1 MVMPPP
7 QAPGGQ
13 PVRVIVADPYTL
25 SRTSVAS
32 VLAAHPAVMVVGES
46 ASAREV
52 LQAVARESAIV
63 LMHPDLSAD
72 LSGLIHT
79 VRLASPQ
86 SPVVLFGLRED
97 ERRIAAWI
105 EAGARGFIDEKAD
118 LATVVQILLRVAA
131 GEQVVSPRLP
141 SPASEPAAAPRHA
154 HGDRARARSAWLA
167 LTARERQVL
176 GLIAAG
182 CSNRD
187 AARTLGIS
195 EHTVR
200 AHLRSISQKLGVQNR
215 LQAVALAFHA
225 GLVDAGNGATAPLPP
240 AAS

>member
-1 MVMPPP
+1 MSPP
-7 QAPGGQ
+7 QEPCGQ
-13 PVRVIVADPYTL
+13 PIRVIVADPYTL
-25 SRTSVAS
+25 SRTGVAS
-32 VLAAHPAVMVVGES
+32 VLAAHPAVVVVGQA

-52 LQAVARESAIV
+52 LQAVAQEPAIV
-63 LMHPDLSAD
+63 LMHPHLSAD
-72 LSGLIHT
+72 LGGLIQT
-79 VRLASPQ
+79 VRLASPP

-97 ERRIAAWI
+97 ETRIAEWI

-118 LATVVQILLRVAA
+118 LGTVVQILLRVAA
-131 GEQVVSPRLP
+131 GEQVISPRLP
-141 SPASEPAAAPRHA
+141 SPAYEPTIAPRHP
-154 HGDRARARSAWLA
+154 HGERAPARSAWLA

-187 AARTLGIS
+187 AARALGIS

-225 GLVDAGNGATAPLPP
+225 GLVDAGSGATVPSPP

>member
-1 MVMPPP
+1 MPPP
-7 QAPGGQ
+7 QEPCGQ
-13 PVRVIVADPYTL
+13 PIRVIVADPYTL

-32 VLAAHPAVMVVGES
+32 VLAAHPAVVVVGEA
-46 ASAREV
+46 ASAREA
-52 LQAVARESAIV
+52 LQAVAQEPAIV

-72 LSGLIHT
+72 PSSLIHT
-79 VRLASPQ
+79 VRLASPR

-97 ERRIAAWI
+97 EPRIAAWL

-131 GEQVVSPRLP
+131 GEQVISPRLP
-141 SPASEPAAAPRHA
+141 APAHGPAAAPRRL
-154 HGDRARARSAWLA
+154 HGDRATVRSAWLT

-187 AARTLGIS
+187 AARALGIS

-225 GLVDAGNGATAPLPP
+225 GLVDADGGATVPSPP

>member
-1 MVMPPP
+1 MPPP

-13 PVRVIVADPYTL
+13 PIRVIVADPYTL

-32 VLAAHPAVMVVGES
+32 VLAAHPAVVVVGES

-97 ERRIAAWI
+97 ERRITAWI

-141 SPASEPAAAPRHA
+141 SPAYEPAAAPRHSHVTA
-154 HGDRARARSAWLA
+154 HARSAWLA

-187 AARTLGIS
+187 AAWTLGIS